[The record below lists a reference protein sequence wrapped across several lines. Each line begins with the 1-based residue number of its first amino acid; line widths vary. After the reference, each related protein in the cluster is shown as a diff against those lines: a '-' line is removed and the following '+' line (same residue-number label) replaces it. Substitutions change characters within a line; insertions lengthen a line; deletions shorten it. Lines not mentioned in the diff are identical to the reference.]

1 MDLFGNDM
9 QYYKDIL
16 ENYEG
21 SILIIDN
28 VGKILLCS
36 RGTCKLTGLS
46 RDEIVGTTAYEM
58 LDRGVFSE
66 SSLIRCLESKKP
78 QMAYLLINHDPNRGI
93 YAYSVPI
100 FDETGELVR
109 VIAFSQSESFSSEY
123 NTYMEETSKYMRKL
137 LNTIINTQDIPSY
150 IAVDPHSKNIFDFA
164 LQVSKIDTHVIIYGE
179 SGTGKEVLAKHIHSN
194 SNRRNEIFVPVNC
207 ATIPESLMESEIFG
221 YEKGAFT
228 GANKSGKMGLFELA
242 NNGTLFLDEIG
253 ELSPQLQPKLLRVLE
268 TGEVR
273 KIGGKETKHLNV
285 RIIAATN
292 RNLLDMVKKG
302 AFREDLYYRLNVLP
316 LTMLPLRQRPGDIE
330 PLVDFF
336 LQKYNNKYKKN
347 IQIVSEYMNA
357 IKAYSWPG
365 NVRELKNVVQRYVIT
380 DGNALHNTIQ
390 IIQPSSH
397 FEQPP
402 MPPVF
407 EKTVSCY
414 CDESITYKE
423 FKQKYET
430 AYFEKMLTQARGN
443 VSRVS
448 AITGL
453 HISGLYKKFEKLGLN
468 PKDYQK

>member
-1 MDLFGNDM
+1 
-9 QYYKDIL
+9 
-16 ENYEG
+16 
-21 SILIIDN
+21 
-28 VGKILLCS
+28 
-36 RGTCKLTGLS
+36 
-46 RDEIVGTTAYEM
+46 
-58 LDRGVFSE
+58 
-66 SSLIRCLESKKP
+66 
-78 QMAYLLINHDPNRGI
+78 MAYLLINHDPNCGI

-207 ATIPESLMESEIFG
+207 ATISESLMESEIFG

-302 AFREDLYYRLNVLP
+302 
-316 LTMLPLRQRPGDIE
+316 
-330 PLVDFF
+330 
-336 LQKYNNKYKKN
+336 
-347 IQIVSEYMNA
+347 
-357 IKAYSWPG
+357 
-365 NVRELKNVVQRYVIT
+365 
-380 DGNALHNTIQ
+380 
-390 IIQPSSH
+390 H
-397 FEQPP
+397 F
-402 MPPVF
+402 V
-407 EKTVSCY
+407 KICTTASTY
-414 CDESITYKE
+414 C
-423 FKQKYET
+423 
-430 AYFEKMLTQARGN
+430 
-443 VSRVS
+443 
-448 AITGL
+448 
-453 HISGLYKKFEKLGLN
+453 
-468 PKDYQK
+468 P

>member
-1 MDLFGNDM
+1 MNLFGNDL

-46 RDEIVGTTAYEM
+46 RNEIVGTTAYEM

-78 QMAYLLINHDPNRGI
+78 QMTYLLINHDPSRGI
-93 YAYSVPI
+93 CAYSTPI
-100 FDETGELVR
+100 FDESGELVR
-109 VIAFSQSESFSSEY
+109 VIAFSQSETFSSEY

-137 LNTIINTQDIPSY
+137 LNTIINTRDIPSY
-150 IAVDPHSKNIFDFA
+150 IAVDPHSKNVFDFA
-164 LQVSKIDTHVIIYGE
+164 LQISKIDTHVIIYGE

-194 SNRRNEIFVPVNC
+194 SKRSNEIFVPVNC

-242 NNGTLFLDEIG
+242 DNGTLFLDEIG

-268 TGEVR
+268 TGEIR
-273 KIGGKETKHLNV
+273 KVGGKETKHLNV

-292 RNLLDMVKKG
+292 RNLLDMVKEG
-302 AFREDLYYRLNVLP
+302 TFREDLYYRLNILP

-330 PLVDFF
+330 PLVNFF
-336 LQKYNNKYKKN
+336 LQKYNKKYEKN
-347 IQIVSEYMNA
+347 IHMTPEYMNA
-357 IKAYSWPG
+357 IKTYSWPG

-390 IIQPSSH
+390 IIQPSGH
-397 FEQPP
+397 HEQQT
-402 MPPVF
+402 MPPIF
-407 EKTVSCY
+407 ESVLSQCS
-414 CDESITYKE
+414 DEPVPYKE

-430 AYFEKMLTQARGN
+430 AYFEKILTQTKGN
-443 VSRVS
+443 VSKVS
-448 AITGL
+448 SITGL

-468 PKDYQK
+468 PKEYQK

>member
-1 MDLFGNDM
+1 
-9 QYYKDIL
+9 
-16 ENYEG
+16 
-21 SILIIDN
+21 
-28 VGKILLCS
+28 
-36 RGTCKLTGLS
+36 
-46 RDEIVGTTAYEM
+46 
-58 LDRGVFSE
+58 
-66 SSLIRCLESKKP
+66 
-78 QMAYLLINHDPNRGI
+78 
-93 YAYSVPI
+93 
-100 FDETGELVR
+100 
-109 VIAFSQSESFSSEY
+109 
-123 NTYMEETSKYMRKL
+123 MRKL

-207 ATIPESLMESEIFG
+207 ATISESLMESEIFG